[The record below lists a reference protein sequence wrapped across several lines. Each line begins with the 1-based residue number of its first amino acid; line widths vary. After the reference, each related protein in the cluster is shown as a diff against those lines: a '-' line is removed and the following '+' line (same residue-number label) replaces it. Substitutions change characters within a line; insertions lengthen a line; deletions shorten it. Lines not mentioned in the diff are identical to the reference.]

1 MKVLVTRARPEAGRL
16 VSLLEARGL
25 QVEVCPLIRIEPI
38 DGAEID
44 TTGYDWVIVTSR
56 NGARELARRWTGE
69 LRRVAAIGPGTAEEL
84 RALGVEPT
92 LVPLVSTQEGLL
104 AQIPQPAGRVL
115 FAGAEDARTLLVER
129 LDADFVRLYR
139 TVPELPATPPDADL
153 AVLASGSAARVF
165 AQLGLR
171 IPAVVMGP
179 QTAAAAR
186 QAGVEVIAEAPAQ
199 TLESLVDTVVATAAE
214 LEAAG

>member
-1 MKVLVTRARPEAGRL
+1 MKVLVTRARPDAGRL

-25 QVEVCPLIRIEPI
+25 EVVVCPLIRIEPL
-38 DGAEID
+38 DGPDID
-44 TTGYDWVIVTSR
+44 TSAYDWVVVTSR

-84 RALGVEPT
+84 RGHGIEPV
-92 LVPLVSTQEGLL
+92 LVPNVSTQEGLL
-104 AQIPQPAGRVL
+104 AQLPRPAGHVL
-115 FAGAEDARTLLVER
+115 FAGAEDARRLVVEE
-129 LDADFVRLYR
+129 LDADFVPLYR
-139 TVPELPATPPDADL
+139 TVPEPPERPPEADL

-165 AQLGLR
+165 AQLGLA

-186 QAGVEVIAEAPAQ
+186 AAGIEVLGEAPAQ
-199 TLESLVDTVVATAAE
+199 TLASLVDTVAA
-214 LEAAG
+214 AAAKLQAA

>member
-1 MKVLVTRARPEAGRL
+1 VTRARPEAGRL

-25 QVEVCPLIRIEPI
+25 DVEVCPLIRIEPI
-38 DGAEID
+38 GGDEIE
-44 TTGYDWVIVTSR
+44 TTAYDWVIVTSR
-56 NGARELARRWTGE
+56 NGARELARRWKGE

-84 RALGVEPT
+84 REYGIEPA

-104 AQIPQPAGRVL
+104 AQLPRPAGRVL
-115 FAGAEDARTLLVER
+115 FAGAEDARRLLVER

-139 TVPELPATPPDADL
+139 TVPELPETLPDADL

-171 IPAVVMGP
+171 IPAVAMGP

-186 QAGVEVIAEAPAQ
+186 EAGVEVIAEAPAQ
-199 TLESLVDTVVATAAE
+199 TLESLADTVAATAAR